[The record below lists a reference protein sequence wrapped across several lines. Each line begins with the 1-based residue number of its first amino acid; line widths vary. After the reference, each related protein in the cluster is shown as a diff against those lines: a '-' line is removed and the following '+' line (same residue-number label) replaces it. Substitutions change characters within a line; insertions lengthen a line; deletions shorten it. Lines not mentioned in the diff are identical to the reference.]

1 VSKAFLLHQVQLHIL
16 LEYVLNTV
24 LALFME
30 RSVLFRH
37 LVQAHRLVQIV
48 LPLVA
53 FTRDVVVLVLHG
65 LVRLGFL
72 QSSFLVLAVNL
83 AILPQEAALEIIWQL
98 RLLHLLHL
106 FLFFTF

>member
-1 VSKAFLLHQVQLHIL
+1 MSKAFLLHQVQLHIL
-16 LEYVLNTV
+16 LKYVLNTV

-30 RSVLFRH
+30 RSVFVRH

-53 FTRDVVVLVLHG
+53 FTRNVVVLILHG
-65 LVRLGFL
+65 LIRL
-72 QSSFLVLAVNL
+72 SFLHRSFLFLAVNL
-83 AILPQEAALEIIWQL
+83 TILPQEAALEIIWQL
-98 RLLHLLHL
+98 RLLHL